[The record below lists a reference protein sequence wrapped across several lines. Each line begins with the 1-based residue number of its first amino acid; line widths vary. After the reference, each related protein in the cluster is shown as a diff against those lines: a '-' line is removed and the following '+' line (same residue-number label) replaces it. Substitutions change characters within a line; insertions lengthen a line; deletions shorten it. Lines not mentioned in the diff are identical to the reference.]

1 MNRALTPPT
10 EAQEQA
16 ALLQWARLMT
26 AQRPELALLF
36 HCPLGGLRDPVVGA
50 KLKRQGATK
59 GFPDLF
65 LPVPRGVYHGLMI
78 ELKRVKGGVVKPE
91 QAWWLEQLDIQ
102 NYCATVCKGA
112 GAAIAKIEEYLRLPP
127 GVFTIPPLVV
137 EEPEDEDESDNSKV
151 AVESAIIEPEEVVRV
166 LATAPVEPEPPPLK
180 AVQKNACR
188 MLRGEYR
195 CNCPSLG
202 TLECDYYKYTPP
214 PREWRSPK
222 AAHYCDYYVVSDG
235 RCYSESAIKAHKE
248 SGEWIGYTEG

>member
-1 MNRALTPPT
+1 MNRAPTPPT

-16 ALLQWARLMT
+16 ALLQWARLMQ

-65 LPVPRGVYHGLMI
+65 LPVARGVYHGLMI
-78 ELKRVKGGVVKPE
+78 ELKRVKGGAVKPE
-91 QAWWLEQLDIQ
+91 QKWWLDRLNAQG
-102 NYCATVCKGA
+102 YRAVVCKGA
-112 GAAIAKIEEYLRLPP
+112 DAAMVVIEEYLRLPS
-127 GVFTIPPLVV
+127 LVV
-137 EEPEDEDESDNSKV
+137 EEPEDEDEGDNGRV
-151 AVESAIIEPEEVVRV
+151 AVESAIIGPEEVVRV

-180 AVQKNACR
+180 AVKKNACR

-202 TLECDYYKYTPP
+202 TLGCDYYKYTPP

-222 AAHYCDYYVVSDG
+222 AAHYCDYYVVGDG
-235 RCYSESAIKAHKE
+235 RCYNENAIKAHE
-248 SGEWIGYTEG
+248 AAVRDRGLEGFLLG

>member
-1 MNRALTPPT
+1 MNRAPTPPT

-16 ALLQWARLMT
+16 ALLQWAWLMT

-65 LPVPRGVYHGLMI
+65 LPVARGAYHGLMI
-78 ELKRVKGGVVKPE
+78 ELKRVKGGAVKPE
-91 QAWWLEQLDIQ
+91 QKWWLEQLNAQ
-102 NYCATVCKGA
+102 GYRAVVCKGA
-112 GAAIAKIEEYLRLPP
+112 DAAMAVIEEYLRLPSLS
-127 GVFTIPPLVV
+127 G
-137 EEPEDEDESDNSKV
+137 EDKENLKTLDKMILKALPD
-151 AVESAIIEPEEVVRV
+151 
-166 LATAPVEPEPPPLK
+166 APVEVVPPPLK

-195 CNCPSLG
+195 CKCPTLG
-202 TLECDYYKYTPP
+202 TLGCDYYKYTPP

-222 AAHYCDYYVVSDG
+222 AAHYCDYYVVRDG
-235 RCYSESAIKAHKE
+235 RCYNDNAIKAHETAVKDR
-248 SGEWIGYTEG
+248 GLEGFLLG